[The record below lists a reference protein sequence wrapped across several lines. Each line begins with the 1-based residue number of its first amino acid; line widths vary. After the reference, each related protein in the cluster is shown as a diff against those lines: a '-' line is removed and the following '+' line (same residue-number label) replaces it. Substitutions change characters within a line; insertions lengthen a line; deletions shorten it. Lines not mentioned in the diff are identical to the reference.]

1 MSEEKEVKNKKGWKI
16 VSKVLTSI
24 LLVCLVCFFFIRIYL
39 NSNYVCRFISGSSME
54 PTFSGSAGQ
63 YEYLYMKKVK
73 EKTKIQRFDIVAVHI
88 NKDSSGQYLDWI
100 KRIIGLPNETIK
112 YQQGQLYV
120 NDVLMQENFIH
131 KNYFHAF
138 DYEVTLNENQYFI
151 IGDNRKDSTKAV
163 VERTQIYGIN
173 GFIFKTCNQGN
184 KMGSGI
190 FEKGCKITY
199 KKIN

>member
-1 MSEEKEVKNKKGWKI
+1 MSEEKETKNKKSWNI
-16 VSKVLTSI
+16 VSKVLMSL
-24 LLVCLVCFFFIRIYL
+24 LLVFLVCFFSIRIYL

-73 EKTKIQRFDIVAVHI
+73 EKTRIQRFDIVAVHM
-88 NKDSSGQYLDWI
+88 NKDSRIDWI

-120 NDVLMQENFIH
+120 NNILIQENFIH
-131 KNYFHAF
+131 KNYFHSF
-138 DYEVTLNENQYFI
+138 DYEVTLDENQYFI

-173 GFIFKTCNQGN
+173 GFVFKTCNQGN